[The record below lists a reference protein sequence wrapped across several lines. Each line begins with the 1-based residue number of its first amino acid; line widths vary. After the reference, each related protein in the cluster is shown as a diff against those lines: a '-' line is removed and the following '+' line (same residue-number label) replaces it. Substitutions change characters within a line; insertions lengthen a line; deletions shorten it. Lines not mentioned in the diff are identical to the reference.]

1 MVAPKGSRL
10 NLAFGLPS
18 PPPAGTGLVLDFSDA
33 QPPLGY
39 VGGTYDGAMG
49 VPSVRFR
56 ARVLRPK
63 SIGDIGAVGLLTIEK
78 EAQRV
83 FAQGWQ
89 SGGIST
95 PKYVSWRRF
104 VTPLPMAEPKAPA
117 MPSLRLAGGYQPAP
131 GSNIIL
137 NFAEPLQPPPGGA
150 VVLEFGAMGYGRVL
164 GATVGDASAY
174 GNASLARP
182 DSLRPSGIAPPNVGR
197 PTLELGIRT
206 IFVGGFNAQEFGT
219 QYLRL
224 GARPL
229 LPPSFVA
236 QAFGTAQVWNW
247 LQFVYPRQFLASDA
261 GKPSLF
267 GGKKDLLPSGI
278 GAPELGRPV
287 VVNTR
292 ADQTVRPSGF
302 THYAMGA
309 PVVSPRFLRPGGILG
324 TLFGTPLV
332 QKHPVTIGWDS
343 LVWGVPTV
351 YDRTKYVKLAGIAPA
366 DPQLGYPVV
375 RDRAQKVLHISS
387 PYSAIFG
394 DVVLR
399 LRNLR
404 IVATGFDE
412 AAVSPWA
419 EVVSRNRFIWGA
431 GWNEGVVPGGA
442 EVRNKTPSFAPRSWS
457 SEAFGAHDVSHAI
470 RTLRPAGIPAPLNA
484 VGQPAVKRTP
494 SLEPRGIASM
504 AMGTPLVA
512 NFTRCLEVPGR
523 NVSTVPQPVVW
534 FRYRHIAPE
543 GKVQTGHGTP
553 RLEHGNREVL
563 ANGASYLGLGSPWVS
578 FGQRFITPEGM
589 RPIQEGATHMVGGT
603 RWLGVAGFEATRW
616 GLRIIP
622 EAQTLAP
629 LGFVAPF
636 GWPTLHNVN
645 QFVSVPSVRTYQEPQ
660 QNFGRL
666 AVFNSIQHITQTYDP
681 DSLLN
686 PPSWPIWTLVE
697 NRNRYPRA
705 TGWMAT
711 RMGVPAIDNKAR
723 PLLPAGIA
731 APSWPEGYKWGL
743 VAYRIRRLPLE
754 GMEPPYISSWGI
766 VRNNAR
772 LLQPAGLVATAFG
785 GTLVENRSREF
796 KYIGAI
802 ESGVLGYPFVAP
814 AIREI
819 TFETRYGIAPPR
831 IELPNVRLHTRYVEP
846 KGIEEKQVGNAALEI
861 HWKKITPRWTM
872 VNYYGY
878 AVVRNL
884 TPELPQRGYD
894 MAEFGDAFVRL
905 QWRPVAPDGADT
917 SLFGRMTI
925 ADRTRRIQVAGTN
938 MLRIGDKLTVIRMGV
953 PPLGTQHIW
962 LDSLDP
968 LNEPEKGHGIPVPEY
983 QVGRPHMQQQ
993 VVYPVGI
1000 EPDRHFGNAFVH
1012 ANSIRVKPGIYELTV
1027 GEPFVGLRI
1036 RTITAD
1042 KSIES
1047 AAAFGKPRLT
1057 PHTIYA
1063 VVEAP
1068 QQAKENHD
1076 SRELHYVDGG
1086 RYGKGVGVQF
1096 GRVTLTLQH
1105 RVVVQRDA
1113 YPGNNHLRL
1122 GTPSVVNLRQYVNVN
1137 GFYTQRMGWPT
1148 LPYEAGLEQFDSSNT
1163 MVFGRPLV
1171 AFAPYMG
1178 PRTLQVR
1185 GLLANQF
1192 GITSIE
1198 LLHRT
1203 VHARGHDSMAMG
1215 TLRPGDT
1222 PYQWQGLRVGPL
1234 VPTVAGGFLDEKWGK
1249 TWVSLRVREVNPEG
1263 FDTFLSEYDYQA
1275 FAQRMRVRNA
1285 TTPTRHSTFVGGKG
1299 HVSQGFGTPGVRN
1312 GRHYIRPDGNSDQ
1325 YRKGV
1330 HL

>member
-39 VGGTYDGAMG
+39 VGGAYGGAMG

-56 ARVLRPK
+56 ARILRPK
-63 SIGDIGAVGLLTIEK
+63 SIGDSGAVGLLTIEK

-182 DSLRPSGIAPPNVGR
+182 DSLRPSGIAPPSFGR

-206 IFVGGFNAQEFGT
+206 IFVGGFNAQAFGT
-219 QYLRL
+219 QHLRL

-236 QAFGTAQVWNW
+236 QAFGTPQVWNW
-247 LQFVYPRQFLASDA
+247 WQFVYPRQFLASNT
-261 GKPSLF
+261 GSPSLL
-267 GGKKDLLPSGI
+267 GGKKELLPNGI
-278 GAPELGRPV
+278 GAPELGRPA

-375 RDRAQKVLHISS
+375 RDRAQRVLHIAS
-387 PYSAIFG
+387 PYSAVFG
-394 DVVLR
+394 DVLLR
-399 LRNLR
+399 LKNFR
-404 IVATGFDE
+404 VKPVGFDD
-412 AAVSPWA
+412 AAVNPWA
-419 EVVSRNRFIWGA
+419 ELRNR
-431 GWNEGVVPGGA
+431 NRVVHGVGFRQDAIGGA
-442 EVRNKTPSFAPRSWS
+442 EIRNKTPSFAPRSWDS
-457 SEAFGAHDVSHAI
+457 AAFGEHHIDYVI
-470 RTLRPAGIPAPLNA
+470 RMVRAAGIPAPLNA
-484 VGQPAVKRTP
+484 FGQAKVERTP
-494 SLEPRGIASM
+494 SLEPRGIYSQ
-504 AMGTPLVA
+504 AMGETTVWNA
-512 NFTRCLEVPGR
+512 IRYVEVPGR
-523 NVSTVPQPVVW
+523 DMATVGEATVW
-534 FRYRHIAPE
+534 YRYRHITPE
-543 GKVQTGHGTP
+543 GKEQSSAGLP
-553 RLEHGNREVL
+553 RLEHGNREI
-563 ANGASYLGLGSPWVS
+563 LGHGRFMGGHGTPWVS
-578 FGQRFITPEGM
+578 FAQRFVEPKGIEFPE
-589 RPIQEGATHMVGGT
+589 EGATHVVGGT
-603 RWLGVAGFEATRW
+603 QHVAPAGYVATLW
-616 GLRIIP
+616 GSRIIP
-622 EAQTLAP
+622 EVQTLAP
-629 LGFVAPF
+629 LGFAEAF
-636 GWPTLHNVN
+636 GWPRLHNVI
-645 QFVSVPSVRTYQEPQ
+645 QFVQVPSVRTYNEPQ
-660 QNFGRL
+660 QQFGRL
-666 AVFNSIQHITQTYDP
+666 QVYNLRQYITMYFDP

-686 PPSWPIWTLVE
+686 PPSWPRWTLVE

-705 TGWMAT
+705 TGWVAT
-711 RMGVPAIDNKAR
+711 MMGKPFIDNKAR
-723 PLLPAGIA
+723 PILPVGMA
-731 APSWPEGYKWGL
+731 APGWAEGYKWGL
-743 VAYRIRRLPLE
+743 VAYRVRRLPLE

-772 LLQPAGLVATAFG
+772 LLQPAGLVATGFG
-785 GTLVENRSREF
+785 DAQVENRSREF
-796 KYIGAI
+796 KYIGNFD
-802 ESGVLGYPFVAP
+802 SSWFGYPFVAP

-819 TFETRYGIAPPR
+819 TFEPRYGIQPPR

-846 KGIEEKQVGNAALEI
+846 KGIEEKQVGHAALEI

-968 LNEPEKGHGIPVPEY
+968 VNEPEKGHGIPVPEY

-1000 EPDRHFGNAFVH
+1000 EPDRHFGTAFVH
-1012 ANSIRVKPGIYELTV
+1012 ANSIRVEPGIYELTV

-1047 AAAFGKPRLT
+1047 AAAFGKPRLS

-1105 RVVVQRDA
+1105 RVVVQRDV

-1192 GITSIE
+1192 GITRIE

-1215 TLRPGDT
+1215 TRKSGDS

>member
-10 NLAFGLPS
+10 HLAFGLPQPA
-18 PPPAGTGLVLDFSDA
+18 PPGTGLTLNFTDA

-39 VGGTYDGAMG
+39 VGVAYQGAMG
-49 VPSVRFR
+49 APTVRFR
-56 ARVLRPK
+56 ARELRPRGIAAEG
-63 SIGDIGAVGLLTIEK
+63 IGNAVVER
-78 EAQRV
+78 ESQRI
-83 FAQGWQ
+83 FAEGWQ
-89 SGGIST
+89 SSST
-95 PKYVSWRRF
+95 SQPKYVSWRRF
-104 VTPLPMAEPKAPA
+104 ITPAGIASPKPPF

-137 NFAEPLQPPPGGA
+137 NFAEPLQPPPGSA
-150 VVLEFGAMGYGRVL
+150 VVLEFGAVGYGWVL
-164 GATVGDASAY
+164 GATAGDTSGY
-174 GNASLARP
+174 GVSTLTRPESARP
-182 DSLRPSGIAPPNVGR
+182 QGIAPPAMGR
-197 PTLELGIRT
+197 PTLELGKRT
-206 IFVGGFNAQEFGT
+206 VFIAGFNAQEFGGHHF
-219 QYLRL
+219 RL
-224 GARPL
+224 GARPI
-229 LPPSFVA
+229 LPSSIVS
-236 QAFGTAQVWNW
+236 QAFGTANVWNW
-247 LQFVYPRQFLASDA
+247 LQFVYPRQFMA
-261 GKPSLF
+261 GNLGNPRLL
-267 GGKKDLLPSGI
+267 GGKKDILPGGI
-278 GAPELGRPV
+278 GSPGVGRPS

-332 QKHPVTIGWDS
+332 QKHPVTIGWES
-343 LVWGVPTV
+343 LKWGVPTV

-375 RDRAQKVLHISS
+375 RDRAQRVLHIAS
-387 PYSAIFG
+387 PYSAVFG
-394 DVVLR
+394 DVLLR
-399 LRNLR
+399 LKNFRVNP
-404 IVATGFDE
+404 VGFDD
-412 AAVSPWA
+412 AAVNPWA
-419 EVVSRNRFIWGA
+419 ELRNR
-431 GWNEGVVPGGA
+431 NRVVHGVGFRQDAIGGA
-442 EVRNKTPSFAPRSWS
+442 EIRNKTPSFAPRSWDS
-457 SEAFGAHDVSHAI
+457 AAFGEHHIDYVI
-470 RTLRPAGIPAPLNA
+470 RMVRAAGIPAPLNA
-484 VGQPAVKRTP
+484 FGQAKVERTP
-494 SLEPRGIASM
+494 SLEPRGIYSQ
-504 AMGTPLVA
+504 AMGETTVWNAIRYVEL
-512 NFTRCLEVPGR
+512 PGR
-523 NVSTVPQPVVW
+523 DMATVGEATVW
-534 FRYRHIAPE
+534 YRYRHITPE
-543 GKVQTGHGTP
+543 GKEQSSAGLP
-553 RLEHGNREVL
+553 RLEHGNREI
-563 ANGASYLGLGSPWVS
+563 LGHGRFMGGHGTPWVS
-578 FGQRFITPEGM
+578 FAQRFVAPKGIELPE
-589 RPIQEGATHMVGGT
+589 EGATHVVGGT
-603 RWLGVAGFEATRW
+603 QHVAPAGYVATLW
-616 GLRIIP
+616 GSRIIP
-622 EAQTLAP
+622 EVQTLAP
-629 LGFVAPF
+629 LGFAEAF
-636 GWPTLHNVN
+636 GWPRLHNVI
-645 QFVSVPSVRTYQEPQ
+645 QFVQVPSVRTYNEPQ
-660 QNFGRL
+660 QQFGRL
-666 AVFNSIQHITQTYDP
+666 QVYNLRQYITMYFDP
-681 DSLLN
+681 DSMLN

-705 TGWMAT
+705 IGWVAT
-711 RMGVPAIDNKAR
+711 MMGKPFIDNKAR
-723 PLLPAGIA
+723 PILPVGMA
-731 APSWPEGYKWGL
+731 APGWAEGYKWGL
-743 VAYRIRRLPLE
+743 VAYRVRRLPLE
-754 GMEPPYISSWGI
+754 GMEPPYISGWGI

-785 GTLVENRSREF
+785 ATLVENRSREY

-802 ESGVLGYPFVAP
+802 ESGVLGYPFVAER
-814 AIREI
+814 IREI
-819 TFETRYGIAPPR
+819 TFETRYAIAPPR

-894 MAEFGDAFVRL
+894 MAEFGDTFVRL

-917 SLFGRMTI
+917 SLFGRTTI

-938 MLRIGDKLTVIRMGV
+938 MLRIGDKLQVIRMGV
-953 PPLGTQHIW
+953 PPLGEQFVW

-968 LNEPEKGHGIPVPEY
+968 LNDPEAGYGIPAPRY

-1000 EPDRHFGNAFVH
+1000 EPDRHFGTAFVH
-1012 ANSIRVKPGIYELTV
+1012 ANSIRVEPGIYELTV

-1068 QQAKENHD
+1068 AQAIENHER
-1076 SRELHYVDGG
+1076 RELHYVDGH
-1086 RYGKGVGVQF
+1086 RQTGKGVGVQF

-1105 RVVVQRDA
+1105 RVVAQRDVS
-1113 YPGNNHLRL
+1113 PGNNHLRL

-1148 LPYEAGLEQFDSSNT
+1148 LPYEAGLEQFDASNT
-1163 MVFGRPLV
+1163 MAFGRPLV

-1192 GITSIE
+1192 GITRIE

-1215 TLRPGDT
+1215 TRKSGDS

-1234 VPTVAGGFLDEKWGK
+1234 VPTIPRGYVAELFGVA
-1249 TWVSLRVREVNPEG
+1249 WVSFRVRGVACAG

-1285 TTPTRHSTFVGGKG
+1285 TFTRPLSTWVGGLG
-1299 HVSQGFGTPGVRN
+1299 HNMQQFGTPGVRL
-1312 GRHYIRPDGNSDQ
+1312 GVHYIRPDGNAEQ
-1325 YRKGV
+1325 FRKGAPV
-1330 HL
+1330 